1 MIRVATKEDA
11 TGMLEIYAPFILNS
25 GITQET
31 EIPSVGDFQKR
42 IISNL
47 EERPWLVCEI
57 DGQVAGYAYAGKHRD
72 RKGYQWCTEPS
83 VYISEK
89 YFGIGIADALY
100 TALFDILK
108 LQGYVN
114 AYAVITLPNDRS
126 IAFHK
131 KFGFEY
137 LTIYKKI
144 GYKLGQ
150 WHDVGWM
157 QYEIKPHKE
166 DPTDPVKFPGIEKSV
181 IDSILIKATSMF
193 KK

>member
-1 MIRVATKEDA
+1 MIRIATKDDA
-11 TGMLEIYAPFILNS
+11 AGMLEIYTPFILNS

-31 EIPSVGDFQKR
+31 EVPSVEDFQQR
-42 IISNL
+42 VISNL

-57 DGQVAGYAYAGKHRD
+57 NNQVAGYAYAGKHRD

-89 YFGIGIADALY
+89 YFGFGIANALY

-108 LQGYVN
+108 IQGYVN

-131 KFGFEY
+131 KFGFDF
-137 LTIYKKI
+137 LTTYKKI

-157 QYEIKPHKE
+157 QYEINPHNE
-166 DPTDPVKFPGIEKSV
+166 EPADPIKFSQ
-181 IDSILIKATSMF
+181 IDSLVLEPILTRSSGLL